1 MKTIQIKI
9 IYIILLALISPNINA
24 QAVKQS
30 AFTFNYNYQI
40 PIGNLANNF
49 GNNSSIGTSYFIELS
64 NNIIIGMEGNF
75 IFGGK
80 IKDVTIFEGI
90 SNESGAIIG
99 ADGRYA
105 NVNLMQRGF
114 DSYLF
119 AGYALHFLKNN
130 LSGIYITHGLGYLQH
145 KIFIDTKN
153 QNLPQ
158 LNEDM
163 KKGYDRF
170 SNGLSTKT
178 SIDYKY
184 YNRKGRFQ
192 ISLGLNYTM
201 AYTQNKRVYDF
212 AKNEYYS
219 DRKSWDK
226 LFGCKVEVIIPINKR
241 NEEKFHYY

>member
-1 MKTIQIKI
+1 MKTIQIRI
-9 IYIILLALISPNINA
+9 IYIILLALISTHINA

-40 PIGNLANNF
+40 PIGNLAINF
-49 GNNSSIGTSYFIELS
+49 SNNSSIGTSYFIELN
-64 NNIIIGMEGNF
+64 NNIIVGMEGNF

-80 IKDVTIFEGI
+80 IKDSTIFDRI

-130 LSGIYITHGLGYLQH
+130 LSGIYITQGLGYLQH

-201 AYTQNKRVYDF
+201 AYTQNKRVYNF
-212 AKNEYYS
+212 AKKEYYS
-219 DRKSWDK
+219 DKKNWDK
-226 LFGCKVEVIIPINKR
+226 LFGCKVEIIIPINKR
-241 NEEKFHYY
+241 NEEEFHYY